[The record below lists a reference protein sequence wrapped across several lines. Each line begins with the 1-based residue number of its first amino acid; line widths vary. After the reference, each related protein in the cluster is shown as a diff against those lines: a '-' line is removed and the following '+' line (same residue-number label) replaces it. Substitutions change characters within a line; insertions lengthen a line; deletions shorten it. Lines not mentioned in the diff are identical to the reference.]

1 MIRKLIKNLTNVIY
15 SILFSIRNTT
25 CWGSFFVGWG
35 GAKMNSKIKYR
46 VNYKKAIEI
55 IVWLANQKPNID
67 IYHIAKVLFYAEKDH
82 LNLYARPIIGDA
94 YICHEYGPF
103 PSTILNLIHQE
114 ERWIDP
120 IYLENINKSIKVSR
134 DKFPRITPL
143 RQPDLDFFSETDINC
158 LIKALR
164 NYGDLSFDELKN
176 LTHEEKSYYGTDLL
190 NSIDYALMIDNTNPD
205 YDWIVKEIN
214 EIAQYTEL

>member
-1 MIRKLIKNLTNVIY
+1 M
-15 SILFSIRNTT
+15 
-25 CWGSFFVGWG
+25 
-35 GAKMNSKIKYR
+35 
-46 VNYKKAIEI
+46 
-55 IVWLANQKPNID
+55 
-67 IYHIAKVLFYAEKDH
+67 
-82 LNLYARPIIGDA
+82 
-94 YICHEYGPF
+94 
-103 PSTILNLIHQE
+103 
-114 ERWIDP
+114 
-120 IYLENINKSIKVSR
+120 NKSIKVSR
-134 DKFPRITPL
+134 DKCPRITPL